1 MQDPILIIGASGTI
15 GSAIATKLT
24 DDGCS
29 VILHGAT
36 DSKRLK
42 NLASK
47 LKSPMIS
54 GDISDQLVTQKC
66 AEKVHK
72 CTENL
77 SGLIFAAAMP
87 FPHKLTLRT
96 EWQIFQQQLNK
107 LRI

>member
-36 DSKRLK
+36 VSKRLK
-42 NLASK
+42 NLASN

-54 GDISDQLVTQKC
+54 GDISDLLVTQ
-66 AEKVHK
+66 
-72 CTENL
+72 
-77 SGLIFAAAMP
+77 
-87 FPHKLTLRT
+87 
-96 EWQIFQQQLNK
+96 
-107 LRI
+107 